1 MLTLHLSSLVK
12 FLIGILFLQ
21 GSTGLL
27 LYTALRTDLSQ
38 TWPLFGALG
47 IALAAMAALWFNAI
61 ADNARKVALANAQAS
76 FSREREKIRVRA
88 EQEKAREVKNTQR
101 QAERQQ
107 QRARVGGQLKTG
119 LLIAGGAGAA
129 LLLLMTQ
136 MISLGMLALTTAG
149 GAAIGY
155 GVRARQDRLGK
166 AEGALQLGGRDK
178 PVQALTGG
186 IEEAQLVEPRPRKR
200 AAQKILLEPEGV
212 RPLTERGAGT
222 HEGPGPA
229 PARGWETD

>member
-1 MLTLHLSSLVK
+1 MLPLHLSSLIK
-12 FLIGILFLQ
+12 FLIGIVFLQ

-27 LYTALRTDLSQ
+27 VYTALRTDLNQ
-38 TWPLFGALG
+38 TWPLFAALG
-47 IALAAMAALWFNAI
+47 VTLAAMTALWFNAI
-61 ADNARKVALANAQAS
+61 ADGSRKEALAKVQAS

-88 EQEKAREVKNTQR
+88 EQDKAREVKNTQR

-119 LLIAGGAGAA
+119 LLIAGGAGAG

-155 GVRARQDRLGK
+155 GVRARQDRLGS
-166 AEGALQLGGRDK
+166 EGSGGGLLGLGRREK
-178 PVQALTGG
+178 PVTVLAAQV
-186 IEEAQLVEPRPRKR
+186 EEAPVVLPKPRRPALKSTPS
-200 AAQKILLEPEGV
+200 PE
-212 RPLTERGAGT
+212 TD
-222 HEGPGPA
+222 
-229 PARGWETD
+229 RGWETD

>member
-1 MLTLHLSSLVK
+1 MLTLHLSSLIK
-12 FLIGILFLQ
+12 FLIGIVFLQ

-27 LYTALRTDLSQ
+27 VYTALRTDLTQ

-47 IALAAMAALWFNAI
+47 VTLAAMTALWFNAI
-61 ADNARKVALANAQAS
+61 ADGSRKEALAKVQAS

-88 EQEKAREVKNTQR
+88 EQDKAREVKITQR

-119 LLIAGGAGAA
+119 LLIAGGAGAG

-155 GVRARQDRLGK
+155 GVRARQDRLGS
-166 AEGALQLGGRDK
+166 ESSGGGFLGLGRREK
-178 PVQALTGG
+178 PVAVLAAQV
-186 IEEAQLVEPRPRKR
+186 EEAQAVLPKPRRPALKSTPS
-200 AAQKILLEPEGV
+200 PE
-212 RPLTERGAGT
+212 TD
-222 HEGPGPA
+222 
-229 PARGWETD
+229 RGWETD

>member
-155 GVRARQDRLGK
+155 GVRARQDR
-166 AEGALQLGGRDK
+166 
-178 PVQALTGG
+178 
-186 IEEAQLVEPRPRKR
+186 
-200 AAQKILLEPEGV
+200 
-212 RPLTERGAGT
+212 
-222 HEGPGPA
+222 
-229 PARGWETD
+229 

>member
-1 MLTLHLSSLVK
+1 MLTLHLSSLIK
-12 FLIGILFLQ
+12 FLIGIVFLQ

-27 LYTALRTDLSQ
+27 VYTALRTDLTQ

-47 IALAAMAALWFNAI
+47 VTLAAMTALWFNAI
-61 ADNARKVALANAQAS
+61 ADGARKEALAKVQAS

-88 EQEKAREVKNTQR
+88 EQDKAREVKNTQR

-107 QRARVGGQLKTG
+107 QRARVGSQVKTG
-119 LLIAGGAGAA
+119 LLIAGGAGAG

-155 GVRARQDRLGK
+155 GVRARQDRLGS
-166 AEGALQLGGRDK
+166 EGSGGGLLGLGRREK
-178 PVQALTGG
+178 PVAVLAAQV
-186 IEEAQLVEPRPRKR
+186 EEAPVVLPKPRRPALKSTPS
-200 AAQKILLEPEGV
+200 PE
-212 RPLTERGAGT
+212 TERG
-222 HEGPGPA
+222 
-229 PARGWETD
+229 WDTD

>member
-1 MLTLHLSSLVK
+1 MLTLHLSSLIK
-12 FLIGILFLQ
+12 FLIGIVFLQ

-27 LYTALRTDLSQ
+27 VFTALRTDLTQ

-47 IALAAMAALWFNAI
+47 VTLAAMTALWFNAI
-61 ADNARKVALANAQAS
+61 ADSTRKEALAKVQAS

-88 EQEKAREVKNTQR
+88 AQDKAREVKNTQR

-119 LLIAGGAGAA
+119 LLIAGGAGAG

-155 GVRARQDRLGK
+155 GVRARQDRLGS
-166 AEGALQLGGRDK
+166 ESGGGGLLGLGRREK
-178 PVQALTGG
+178 PVAVLAAQV
-186 IEEAQLVEPRPRKR
+186 EEAQAVLPKPRRPALKSTPS
-200 AAQKILLEPEGV
+200 PE
-212 RPLTERGAGT
+212 TD
-222 HEGPGPA
+222 
-229 PARGWETD
+229 RGWETD

>member
-1 MLTLHLSSLVK
+1 MLTLHLSSLIK
-12 FLIGILFLQ
+12 FLIGIVFLQ

-27 LYTALRTDLSQ
+27 VYTALRTDLTQ

-47 IALAAMAALWFNAI
+47 VTLAAMTALWFNAI
-61 ADNARKVALANAQAS
+61 ADGSRKEALAKVQAS

-119 LLIAGGAGAA
+119 LLIAGGAGAG

-155 GVRARQDRLGK
+155 GVRARQDRLGS
-166 AEGALQLGGRDK
+166 EGGGGGFLGLGRREK
-178 PVQALTGG
+178 PVAVLAAQV
-186 IEEAQLVEPRPRKR
+186 EEAQVVLPKPRRSALKSTSS
-200 AAQKILLEPEGV
+200 PESD
-212 RPLTERGAGT
+212 
-222 HEGPGPA
+222 
-229 PARGWETD
+229 RGWETD

>member
-1 MLTLHLSSLVK
+1 MLTLHLSSLIK
-12 FLIGILFLQ
+12 FLIGIVFLQ

-27 LYTALRTDLSQ
+27 VYTALRTDLTQ

-47 IALAAMAALWFNAI
+47 VTLAAMTALWFNAI
-61 ADNARKVALANAQAS
+61 ADGARKEALAKVQAS

-88 EQEKAREVKNTQR
+88 EQDKAREVKNTQR

-119 LLIAGGAGAA
+119 LLIAGGAGAG

-155 GVRARQDRLGK
+155 GVRARQDRLGS
-166 AEGALQLGGRDK
+166 EGSGGGLLGLGRREK
-178 PVQALTGG
+178 PVAVLAAQV
-186 IEEAQLVEPRPRKR
+186 EEAQVVLPKPRRPALKSTPS
-200 AAQKILLEPEGV
+200 PE
-212 RPLTERGAGT
+212 TD
-222 HEGPGPA
+222 
-229 PARGWETD
+229 RGWETD

>member
-1 MLTLHLSSLVK
+1 MLTLHLSSLIK
-12 FLIGILFLQ
+12 FLIGIVFLQ

-27 LYTALRTDLSQ
+27 VYTALRTDLTQ

-47 IALAAMAALWFNAI
+47 VTLAAMTALWFNAI
-61 ADNARKVALANAQAS
+61 ADGSRKEALAKVQAS

-88 EQEKAREVKNTQR
+88 EQDKAREIKNTQR

-119 LLIAGGAGAA
+119 LLIAGGAGAG

-155 GVRARQDRLGK
+155 GVRARQDRLGSD
-166 AEGALQLGGRDK
+166 GGGGGFLGLGRREK
-178 PVQALTGG
+178 PVAVLAAQV
-186 IEEAQLVEPRPRKR
+186 EEAQVVLPKPRRPALKSTPS
-200 AAQKILLEPEGV
+200 PE
-212 RPLTERGAGT
+212 TD
-222 HEGPGPA
+222 
-229 PARGWETD
+229 RGWETD

>member
-1 MLTLHLSSLVK
+1 MLTLHLSSLIK
-12 FLIGILFLQ
+12 FLIGIVFLQ

-27 LYTALRTDLSQ
+27 VYTALRTDLTQ

-47 IALAAMAALWFNAI
+47 VTLAAMTALWFNAI
-61 ADNARKVALANAQAS
+61 ADGSRKEALAKVQAS

-88 EQEKAREVKNTQR
+88 EQDKAREVKNTQR

-119 LLIAGGAGAA
+119 LLIAGGAGAG

-155 GVRARQDRLGK
+155 GVRARQDRLGS
-166 AEGALQLGGRDK
+166 ESGGGGLLGLGRREK
-178 PVQALTGG
+178 PVAVLAAQV
-186 IEEAQLVEPRPRKR
+186 EEAQAVLPKPRRPALKSTPS
-200 AAQKILLEPEGV
+200 PE
-212 RPLTERGAGT
+212 TD
-222 HEGPGPA
+222 
-229 PARGWETD
+229 RGWETD

>member
-1 MLTLHLSSLVK
+1 MLTLHLSSLIK
-12 FLIGILFLQ
+12 FLIGIVFLQ

-27 LYTALRTDLSQ
+27 VYTALRTDLTQ

-47 IALAAMAALWFNAI
+47 VTLAAMTALWFNSI
-61 ADNARKVALANAQAS
+61 ADGSRKEALAKVQAS

-88 EQEKAREVKNTQR
+88 EQDKAREVKNTQR

-119 LLIAGGAGAA
+119 LLIAGGAGAG

-155 GVRARQDRLGK
+155 GVRARQDRLGS
-166 AEGALQLGGRDK
+166 ESGGGGLLGLGRREK
-178 PVQALTGG
+178 PVAVLAAQV
-186 IEEAQLVEPRPRKR
+186 EEAQAVLPKPRRPALKSTPS
-200 AAQKILLEPEGV
+200 PE
-212 RPLTERGAGT
+212 TD
-222 HEGPGPA
+222 
-229 PARGWETD
+229 RGWETD